1 MRASEGAPPLGV
13 DSVSH
18 RSIQPPSPS
27 PVADFLAGGGEMG
40 ALIRSIDWSS
50 TPLGPIASW
59 PQSLRTA
66 LGICLTSRFPIL
78 IWWGPQYI
86 KLYNDAYRMVIG
98 AKHPRAMGRPGAEV
112 WGEIWNI
119 IGPMLDGVVHRG
131 EATWSDDLM
140 LHLVRYGYTEECYFT
155 FSYSPIRDESG
166 AVAGVFSAIAE
177 TTERVLSERRLAT
190 LRVISERTSNETN
203 SPVAAC
209 RAAGEAL
216 GSNPEDVPFALIYLL
231 DDATK
236 RLTLASATGLAVGL
250 RASPHE
256 ITLGAN
262 RSSENAGSWPL
273 DAVIESGTALVL
285 DDLTTRFE
293 PIIDR
298 PWPEP
303 VRSALALPIARPGQD
318 RPYGVL
324 VAGVSPRRALDDAYR
339 SFFDLAAGIVARSV
353 ANARA
358 YEEER
363 ERAAALAELDRAKTA
378 FFSNVSHEFRTPLT
392 LLLGPIEELLG
403 RRDKL
408 EPEALRA
415 LDVAH
420 RNALRL
426 LKLVN
431 SLLEFSRIE
440 AGRVQATYEP
450 TDLAAY
456 TADIASSFRSAIER
470 AGLTF
475 SVECPPLPVTVYVDR
490 EMWEKI
496 VLNLVSNAFKFTF
509 DGGISVKL
517 SASDAGVEL
526 RVRDTGVG
534 ITADQLPR
542 IFDRFHRVPNVQSR
556 TYEGTG
562 IGLALVKE
570 LVKYHGGDIEVESIE
585 QVGTTFSIR
594 LPFGAEHLPAD
605 RVAGGIA
612 TAPAPSARTS
622 ATYVEEALNWTG
634 GEVATVGPHSAA
646 DVDLEERTPLVLLAD
661 DNTDMREY
669 VARLL
674 QSQGWTVT
682 AVSDGHR
689 ALEAALE
696 QRPDLVLSDVM
707 MPGLDGFGLLRE
719 LRSRHETSTIPVI
732 LLSARAGIEARVDGA
747 HAGADD
753 YIVKPFAAQEL
764 VARVSAHLA
773 LSRER
778 TRAIETLEASR
789 NELQQAREQA
799 DKLRREAELANRV
812 KSEFLAA
819 MSHELRTP
827 LNAIAGY
834 VDLMRLGIHG
844 PTTEAQ
850 QGALTR
856 IERSQKHLLS
866 LINDILNFAK
876 LEAGRVE
883 YHVGDVDLEEMVA
896 GVMPIIQPQLESKH
910 LTCETHVRFGTSA
923 RGDREKVEQI
933 LLNLLSNAIKFTM
946 PGGRIVI
953 DTPLRDG
960 SEPAGD
966 VVYLRVTDTGIGIP
980 DAKQSMIFEPFVQ
993 IDRNL
998 AHTTEGTGLGL
1009 AISRDLARAMDG
1021 DLRVRS
1027 VDSGG
1032 SSFTLSLPASK
1043 TSSTPA
1049 PDSC

>member
-1 MRASEGAPPLGV
+1 MKASEDAPPLGV
-13 DSVSH
+13 DTLDRQSSQTL
-18 RSIQPPSPS
+18 SAIS
-27 PVADFLAGGGEMG
+27 DFLAGGGEMG

-50 TPLGPIASW
+50 SPLGPIASW
-59 PQSLRTA
+59 PQSLKTA

-78 IWWGPQYI
+78 IWWGPQFI

-98 AKHPRAMGRPGAEV
+98 AKHPRAMGRPGSEV
-112 WGEIWNI
+112 WGEIWSI
-119 IGPMLDGVVHRG
+119 IGPMLDGVLKHG
-131 EATWSDDLM
+131 DATWSDDQM
-140 LHLVRYGYTEECYFT
+140 LPLFRYGYTEECYFT
-155 FSYSPIRDESG
+155 FSYSPIRDETG
-166 AVAGVFSAIAE
+166 AVGGVFSAVAE

-190 LRVISERTSNETN
+190 LRVISERTSSETN
-203 SPVAAC
+203 SPEAAC

-216 GSNPEDVPFALIYLL
+216 GTNQEDVPFALIYLL
-231 DDATK
+231 DEANK
-236 RLTLASATGLAVGL
+236 RLKLACATGLEIGL
-250 RASPHE
+250 RASPPE
-256 ITLGAN
+256 ILLGAN
-262 RSSENAGSWPL
+262 QSSDGQGSWPL

-285 DDLTTRFE
+285 DDVATRFE
-293 PIIDR
+293 PIFDR

-303 VRSALALPIARPGQD
+303 VRTALALPIARPGQD

-339 SFFDLAAGIVARSV
+339 SFFDLAAGVVARSV

-392 LLLGPIEELLG
+392 LLLGPIEELLA

-408 EPEALRA
+408 EPETRRA

-431 SLLEFSRIE
+431 TLLEFSRIE
-440 AGRVQATYEP
+440 AGRVRANYEA

-456 TADIASSFRSAIER
+456 TADLASSFRSAVER
-470 AGLTF
+470 AGLTLT
-475 SVECPPLPVTVYVDR
+475 VDCPPLAGTAYVDR

-496 VLNLVSNAFKFTF
+496 VLNLISNAFKFTF
-509 DGGISVKL
+509 TGGIRVELRSSV
-517 SASDAGVEL
+517 DRIEL

-534 ITADQLPR
+534 IAADELSR
-542 IFDRFHRVPNVQSR
+542 VFDRFHRVPNVQSR
-556 TYEGTG
+556 THEGTG

-570 LVKYHGGDIEVESIE
+570 LVKYHGGDIYVESTVG
-585 QVGTTFSIR
+585 VGTTFTVR
-594 LPFGAEHLPAD
+594 MPFGAEHLPSD
-605 RVAGGIA
+605 RVTGDAA
-612 TAPAPSARTS
+612 TAPAPSPRAS
-622 ATYVEEALNWTG
+622 APYVEEALNWTSG
-634 GEVATVGPHSAA
+634 SERMTANTVSTPA
-646 DVDLEERTPLVLLAD
+646 VTLEEHVPMVLLAD

-674 QSQGWTVT
+674 RSQGWTVT
-682 AVSDGHR
+682 AVSDGQR

-707 MPGLDGFGLLRE
+707 MPSLDGFGLLRE
-719 LRSRHETSTIPVI
+719 LRSRQETSTVPVI
-732 LLSARAGIEARVDGA
+732 LLSARAGMEARVDGA

-773 LSRER
+773 LARER
-778 TRAIETLEASR
+778 MRAIQVLEASR

-799 DKLRREAELANRV
+799 EQARRDAELANRV

-850 QGALTR
+850 QSALIR

-883 YHVGDVDLEEMVA
+883 YRVSEVDLEEMVA
-896 GVMPIIQPQLESKH
+896 GVMPIILPQLESKR
-910 LTCETHVRFGTSA
+910 LSCDTRVSVGA
-923 RGDREKVEQI
+923 MVLGDREKIEQI

-946 PGGRIVI
+946 PGGRITI
-953 DTPLRDG
+953 DTPGRDG
-960 SEPAGD
+960 SEPAGAFL
-966 VVYLRVTDTGIGIP
+966 YLRVTDTGIGIP
-980 DAKQSMIFEPFVQ
+980 NAKQSMIFEPFVQ

-998 AHTTEGTGLGL
+998 ARTTEGTGLGL
-1009 AISRDLARAMDG
+1009 AISRDLARGMGG

-1027 VDSGG
+1027 VDGQG
-1032 SSFTLSLPASK
+1032 SSFTLSLPVSK
-1043 TSSTPA
+1043 TIAVRSPVSN
-1049 PDSC
+1049 